1 MILTLP
7 KIGSVRFRD
16 DLTDEQFKSQLEA
29 LSKKYDFEIPQA
41 ELTTGEMAGRAFER
55 GKKRLSSTFGDLLPG
70 MVASG
75 LGFDEYA
82 KQQMEEAGATEEE
95 IQTYY
100 APQYQSYKDIEGV
113 GSALGFGLE
122 TVVEQIPNILTS
134 LIPGVGAGAVAG
146 RTALAATAKTLTAQ
160 AAQRGLAGQA
170 AEEFVTQGLKAA
182 APAIASRVGA
192 AQGAGVFLGSYAQN
206 APEIFNNIYQETGTF
221 APGTAL
227 LFGSVSAALDSVLPA
242 TLARQLTGPTR
253 IGVVEKLLERSG
265 MDRGVLRSTT
275 AGIFKGVGTE
285 GLTEGAQEAI
295 SIAAERF
302 IDENPDVFGSKEFE
316 RLIEAS
322 VRGAVAGSAFG
333 GAGGSI
339 ESLRVSAERKRKLAE
354 IKEQRGER
362 DAATRLRKEIEGIES
377 EIKQLELVNPQQT
390 LPGMDTEVSSGF
402 SPEALRKMEEERL
415 KLTNPQVL
423 AAKAAVD
430 AKNSLTGKQ
439 LSLFDEEGKLTKA
452 AEKAATKDQ
461 KKAANAAR
469 QEAQRAATELKAD
482 QDRLKKYLT
491 AKQATI
497 PGFSEGEV
505 QAFQTQVKEQRAAQ
519 AEAGQGDLFTGMPPP
534 PEPEVTPEPVAPTT
548 LIGSDKEGLK
558 TFGKQF
564 GIGPT
569 ARILREDGPLAGKD
583 ISKPEDAAEVKRV
596 LEAYAS
602 AKPATGAA
610 AKIEEYL
617 QRPEFQ
623 VIEEAP
629 APTAITKKGVWKSKD
644 FDFPVDVIDEAPV
657 NRDGV
662 LYSKV
667 IYQGNETFVPT
678 NQLEVTTSGEP
689 TTEFIAGTSEPSV
702 GAVVQREPSE
712 GVTEG
717 VGEPAVGDV
726 VSSEPAPAIVD
737 ERETVVEPTLEPT
750 VEPTVEEV
758 VTETEVAPLDV
769 VKEADDRAT
778 EFIRRTVTDAFE
790 EVGLAPTNV
799 SLEDFK
805 DTDAY
810 NYIRL
815 PQIANEFFRLK
826 DVLATPDEQLTKK
839 DRAKLKQD
847 QADLKRLEK
856 IVKDIGG
863 VEFFNALNSVPL
875 GKREAIFSEM
885 KREARAQLVETV
897 QSDTDFQQRMQ
908 KREKAAEVR
917 PGQTTFARKPKK
929 GKKTQ
934 ADKDIEEFSQS
945 GLEVTDEEL
954 DAFNQ
959 AYFEKTGETLF
970 LSKHRGPDFDDN
982 LRSLVEAGNLRGAI
996 DSLAASTTNKDVRRI
1011 LNKIKGLNLKTKIV
1025 IGAVE
1030 GNQPASYDSRTNTIT
1045 LSPEAGMN
1053 EHALLHEVMHAAVSH
1068 VLRNESLPVSKELIG
1083 FFNQIQNQVGNAYG
1097 GQDIQEFTAE
1107 LFSNPEF
1114 QALLK
1119 TIKAPKSESLFK
1131 RIMQTLAEFF
1141 GFGKGT
1147 DAYTR
1152 GMQLINDAVDIS
1164 GDVEPSVSDSLFLG
1178 TPNGMRRGLNGVG
1191 AMGQAMPSLAGEAIE
1206 GTRNYLSNMPGDVR
1220 SIAMGLLRLDNI
1232 NDIYGK
1238 DLPSL
1243 QKLIDAL
1250 ELRNGT
1256 QEQRI
1261 KVINDNYVR
1270 FNKAARKNPK
1280 AMERMNDMAYDA
1292 RLGQVDPID
1301 PNFKPSAGQ
1310 VAEYN
1315 RIKQIYNSLPADI
1328 QQVYKDIRKSY
1339 ADAINE
1345 YEDILVNSIEDP
1357 SIRRKLK
1364 AQYEARKR
1372 QIAYIPFLRQGDFW
1386 VEYDENGQRAAQAFQ
1401 SERERQTFINT
1412 QLKNKPHKAYR
1423 NLDEAVFTQGS
1434 LPPGSFIAQVMTQ
1447 LNNQGANEQ
1456 LKNSVYQSYL
1466 ALFPAESLSK
1476 NFMKA
1481 DNVRG
1486 MERDIVRGYGETMIK
1501 WARKLA
1507 ASKYN
1512 PEIDRAL
1519 GEIREQGKKA
1529 SENPN
1534 KQGAF
1539 TAAENV
1545 LSQSSFFHNPTYGKL
1560 ISAATTFSYFN
1571 YIAGNISS
1579 ALVNLS
1585 TIPMFSWSILGARYG
1600 FDKSSS
1606 ALFNSSKVTMNYIF
1620 NKKVPAKY
1628 NKLFEELSNHAQL
1641 EHTLARE
1648 VLEGRR
1654 ERTQDFTG
1662 LKARVID
1669 GLSIPFNNTE
1679 ILNRGATAV
1688 AAYDLARSGNLAMGI
1703 KPMNEADAI
1712 RYAINTTKQINTSGL
1727 SATAPR
1733 YMQHPAGRIF
1743 FTFKTF
1749 IWNSAYVVARAFH
1762 QAFKGETPAI
1772 QREARRQLLGIYG
1785 MTMAFGGINGLPFM
1799 GAVSTLSTMIEAMFG
1814 DDDEPWDLEVELR
1827 SFFGD
1832 LLYKGGVNYVT
1843 NLEVSN
1849 RVGVANDLLFRDD
1862 PRSVAEHGYVRTAM
1876 AQAFGP
1882 IGSFAIGVD
1891 RGAELVA
1898 QGEIA
1903 RGLESM
1909 APSFVRNGMKAMR
1922 FAEEGALNL
1931 KGEPIIEDISAYN
1944 ILMQAFGFSPADLS
1958 NVYEEVSLQKEF
1970 ERDVLQRRAR
1980 LLNKFNMAKKAGDTD
1995 LEEEVRAE
2003 IDAFNEDREDPKARI
2018 TSETLRRSQ
2027 AARKAYED
2035 NTING
2040 VRFNKSLM
2048 SEIDDLMKE

>member
-70 MVASG
+70 MIASG

-100 APQYQSYKDIEGV
+100 APQYKSYKDIEGV

-227 LFGSVSAALDSVLPA
+227 LFGSVSAALDSILPA

-295 SIAAERF
+295 SITAERF

-758 VTETEVAPLDV
+758 VTETEAAPLDV

-863 VEFFNALNSVPL
+863 IEFFNALNSVPL

-970 LSKHRGPDFDDN
+970 LSKHRGPDFDGN

-1030 GNQPASYDSRTNTIT
+1030 GNRPASYDSRTNTIT

-1131 RIMQTLAEFF
+1131 RIMQTLAQFF

-1164 GDVEPSVSDSLFLG
+1164 GDVEPSISDSLFLG

-1456 LKNSVYQSYL
+1456 LKNNVYQSYL
-1466 ALFPAESLSK
+1466 ALFPAESLAK

-1481 DNVRG
+1481 DNIRG

-1519 GEIREQGKKA
+1519 GEIRQQGKKA

-1762 QAFKGETPAI
+1762 QAFKGETPAV

-1785 MTMAFGGINGLPFM
+1785 MTMAFAGINGLPFM

-1909 APSFVRNGMKAMR
+1909 VPSFVRNGMKAMR

-1970 ERDVLQRRAR
+1970 ERDVLQRRAQ
-1980 LLNKFNMAKKAGDTD
+1980 LLNKFDMAKKAGDTD

-2003 IDAFNEDREDPKARI
+2003 IDVFNEDRENPKARI

-2048 SEIDDLMKE
+2048 SEIDDLMEE

>member
-1 MILTLP
+1 MVITLP
-7 KIGSVRFRD
+7 KVGPVSFKD
-16 DLTDEQFKSQLEA
+16 DLTPEQFRSQLEA
-29 LSKKYDFEIPQA
+29 LSKKYDFEIPRS

-75 LGFDEYA
+75 LGFDDYA
-82 KQQMEEAGATEEE
+82 KRQMEEAGATEEE

-100 APQYQSYKDIEGV
+100 APQYKSYKDIEGV

-122 TVVEQIPNILTS
+122 TVVEQIPNIITS
-134 LIPGVGAGAVAG
+134 LVPGVGAGAIAG
-146 RTALAATAKTLTAQ
+146 RTALAATAKTLTTQ
-160 AAQRGLAGQA
+160 AAERGLAGQA
-170 AEEFVTQGLKAA
+170 AEEFITKGLQAA
-182 APAIASRVGA
+182 APSIASRVGA

-206 APEIFNNIYQETGTF
+206 APEIFNNIYEETGTF

-242 TLARQLTGPTR
+242 TLARQLTGPTK
-253 IGVVEKLLERSG
+253 IGVVEKILERSG
-265 MDRGVLRSTT
+265 MDRGVLRGTT

-285 GLTEGAQEAI
+285 GLTEGMQESI

-302 IDENPDVFGSKEFE
+302 IDENPEVFGSKEWE
-316 RLIEAS
+316 RIIES
-322 VRGAVAGSAFG
+322 SIRGAVAGSAFG
-333 GAGGSI
+333 GTGGSI
-339 ESLRVSAERKRKLAE
+339 ESLRAGAERKRQLAE
-354 IKEQRGER
+354 IRERRGER

-390 LPGMDTEVSSGF
+390 LPGMDTEVGSGF
-402 SPEALRKMEEERL
+402 SPEALRKMEEERIR
-415 KLTNPQVL
+415 LTNPQAL

-430 AKNSLTGKQ
+430 AKDSLTGKQ
-439 LSLFDEEGKLTKA
+439 LSLFDAEGKLTKA

-461 KKAANAAR
+461 KKAANVAR

-491 AKQATI
+491 AKQGTL
-497 PGFSEGEV
+497 PGLS
-505 QAFQTQVKEQRAAQ
+505 KEEIDAAQ
-519 AEAGQGDLFTGMPPP
+519 AQAKEQEAARVESGQGDLFAGMPPP

-548 LIGSDKEGLK
+548 LIGSDKESLK
-558 TFGKQF
+558 SFGKQF
-564 GIGPT
+564 NIGST

-583 ISKPEDAAEVKRV
+583 ISKPEDAAEVRRV

-602 AKPATGAA
+602 GNPAAGAA
-610 AKIEEYL
+610 TKIEEYL
-617 QRPEFQ
+617 KRPEFQ
-623 VIEEAP
+623 VA
-629 APTAITKKGVWKSKD
+629 
-644 FDFPVDVIDEAPV
+644 
-657 NRDGV
+657 
-662 LYSKV
+662 
-667 IYQGNETFVPT
+667 Q
-678 NQLEVTTSGEP
+678 EVVSAEP
-689 TTEFIAGTSEPSV
+689 TTEFIDGTTEPSV
-702 GAVVQREPSE
+702 PATAPGGISA

-717 VGEPAVGDV
+717 TGEPVAGGLETR
-726 VSSEPAPAIVD
+726 EPTTTPAD
-737 ERETVVEPTLEPT
+737 AGETVVEPTLEPT
-750 VEPTVEEV
+750 IEEV
-758 VTETEVAPLDV
+758 VTETETAPLDV
-769 VKEADDRAT
+769 VKEADERAT
-778 EFIRRTVTDAFE
+778 QFIRRTAADAFE
-790 EVGLAPTNV
+790 EVGLTPTEV
-799 SLEDFK
+799 GLEDFK
-805 DTDAY
+805 GTDAY
-810 NYIRL
+810 NYVRL
-815 PQIANEFFRLK
+815 PHLANEFFRLK
-826 DVLATPDEQLTKK
+826 EILATPDEQITKK
-839 DRAKLKQD
+839 DRVKRKQD
-847 QADLKRLEK
+847 EADLKRLSED
-856 IVKDIGG
+856 IKDIGG
-863 VEFFNALNSVPL
+863 AEFFNALNSVPPS
-875 GKREAIFSEM
+875 KREAVFSELY
-885 KREARAQLVETV
+885 REARTQIIETI
-897 QSDTDFQQRMQ
+897 QADSDFSQRMQ
-908 KREKAAEVR
+908 ERQAAAQVR
-917 PGQTTFARKPKK
+917 PGKTTFERKPKK
-929 GKKTQ
+929 GKKSK
-934 ADKDIEEFSQS
+934 ADKDIEEFLQRD
-945 GLEVTDEEL
+945 LEVTDEEL

-959 AYFEKTGETLF
+959 AYYEKTGETLF
-970 LSKHRGPDFDDN
+970 LPKHRGPDFDDN

-996 DSLAASTTNKDVRRI
+996 NSLAASTTNKDVRRI
-1011 LNKIKGLNLKTKIV
+1011 LNKIKGLNLKTKV
-1025 IGAVE
+1025 SIGAVE
-1030 GNQPASYDSRTNTIT
+1030 GNQAGSYDPRTNTIT
-1045 LSPEAGMN
+1045 LNPEAGMN

-1131 RIMQTLAEFF
+1131 RIMQTLAQFF

-1164 GDVEPSVSDSLFLG
+1164 GDVEPSISDSLFLG

-1232 NDIYGK
+1232 NDMYGK

-1261 KVINDNYVR
+1261 KVINENYVR
-1270 FNKAARKNPK
+1270 FNKAARKHPK

-1292 RLGQVDPID
+1292 RLGQVDPLD

-1310 VAEYN
+1310 LAEYN
-1315 RIKQIYNSLPADI
+1315 RVKQIYNSLPADI

-1364 AQYEARKR
+1364 AEYEARKR

-1423 NLDEAVFTQGS
+1423 NLDEAVFMQGS

-1447 LNNQGANEQ
+1447 LNNQGADDQ
-1456 LKNSVYQSYL
+1456 LKNNVYQSYL
-1466 ALFPAESLSK
+1466 ALFPAESLAK

-1481 DNVRG
+1481 DNIRG

-1519 GEIREQGKKA
+1519 GEIREQGNKA

-1539 TAAENV
+1539 SAAKNV
-1545 LSQSSFFHNPTYGKL
+1545 LSQSSFFHNPTYGKAV
-1560 ISAATTFSYFN
+1560 SAATTFSYFN

-1600 FDKSSS
+1600 FDKASS

-1620 NKKVPAKY
+1620 NKKIPAKY

-1654 ERTQDFTG
+1654 QRTQDFTG
-1662 LKARVID
+1662 LKAQVID

-1762 QAFKGETPAI
+1762 QAFKGETPAV

-1785 MTMAFGGINGLPFM
+1785 MTMAFAGINGLPFM
-1799 GAVSTLSTMIEAMFG
+1799 GVLTTLSTMIEAMFG
-1814 DDDEPWDLEVELR
+1814 DDDEPWDLEVEMR

-1849 RVGVANDLLFRDD
+1849 RVGVANDLIFRDD
-1862 PRSVAEHGYVRTAM
+1862 PRSVAEHGYVLTAM
-1876 AQAFGP
+1876 SQAFGP
-1882 IGSFAIGVD
+1882 LGSFALGAG

-1903 RGLESM
+1903 RGIESM
-1909 APSFVRNGMKAMR
+1909 VPSFVRNGMKAMR

-1931 KGEPIIEDISAYN
+1931 KGEPIVEDISAYN
-1944 ILMQAFGFSPADLS
+1944 TMMQVVGFSPADLS
-1958 NVYEEVSLQKEF
+1958 NVYEEISLKKEF

-1980 LLNKFNMAKKAGDTD
+1980 LLTKFYMARKAGDTE
-1995 LEEEVRAE
+1995 LEQEVRAE

-2018 TSETLRRSQ
+2018 RPDTLRRSE

-2035 NTING
+2035 NIING

-2048 SEIDDLMKE
+2048 SEIDDLMEE